1 MKNKELIPSLLS
13 FNKRDWA
20 YFFLKFQEYNMDY
33 IHFDVMDEEYV
44 HNTAYNEKDFNKF
57 THIYSHLKA
66 HVHLMVMDPLNE
78 VEKYFHKKTDS
89 ICFHYD
95 VYKNYEDVFKCLDK
109 IKQAGIKA
117 GIAINPQ
124 TRIYE
129 YDKYLPSCDIV
140 TIMGVN
146 PGKAGQKFQSNVVMS
161 LYELKDWM
169 EENNR
174 KIPIEV
180 DGGMDY
186 NTIPMVI
193 SVSDYIVSGS
203 FLAKNFNDLSGII
216 EWFNIIGK

>member
-1 MKNKELIPSLLS
+1 
-13 FNKRDWA
+13 
-20 YFFLKFQEYNMDY
+20 
-33 IHFDVMDEEYV
+33 
-44 HNTAYNEKDFNKF
+44 
-57 THIYSHLKA
+57 
-66 HVHLMVMDPLNE
+66 
-78 VEKYFHKKTDS
+78 
-89 ICFHYD
+89 
-95 VYKNYEDVFKCLDK
+95 
-109 IKQAGIKA
+109 
-117 GIAINPQ
+117 
-124 TRIYE
+124 
-129 YDKYLPSCDIV
+129 
-140 TIMGVN
+140 MGVN